1 MKPDAPTNM
10 LPSQQ
15 GAPTATTDGPGSG
28 HVQLQQIEHGQEHS
42 TANSDVL
49 LSEGSQFTMYE
60 APQSVTGGNNYDC
73 VASLEVLPPNA
84 TRPMATASS
93 KPSRGYAQDHPRA
106 SSGQGQVPTR
116 SPGHYPRSMTANPP
130 PGGGRAVYVAPLTM
144 REAGMGASG
153 KLAASIFGKRHTFQ
167 SAEESATYT

>member
-1 MKPDAPTNM
+1 MKPDAPANL

-15 GAPTATTDGPGSG
+15 GPPMATTDGPGSG
-28 HVQLQQIEHGQEHS
+28 HRQLRQNEQGHGHS
-42 TANSDVL
+42 TGDSDLL
-49 LSEGSQFTMYE
+49 LSEGSQLSMYE
-60 APQSVTGGNNYDC
+60 APQSVTGGNSYDC
-73 VASLEVLPPNA
+73 VASLEAVPPN
-84 TRPMATASS
+84 S
-93 KPSRGYAQDHPRA
+93 KPSRGYDQDQPRA
-106 SSGQGQVPTR
+106 SSSQGQYPTR